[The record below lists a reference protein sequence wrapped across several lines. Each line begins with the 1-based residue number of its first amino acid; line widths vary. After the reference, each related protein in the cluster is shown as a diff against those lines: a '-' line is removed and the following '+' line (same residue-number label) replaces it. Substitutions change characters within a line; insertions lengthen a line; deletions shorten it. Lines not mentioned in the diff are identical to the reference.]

1 MVCYQTNDEQDQA
14 LVKSFRAIGC
24 RRLGWSPMTTTSSAI
39 DLTGVLRPV
48 RQGNAFE
55 ETVER
60 LLTVIKLGLVGHG
73 ERFPAERELAAQ
85 LGISRLTLRDAIHE
99 LNEAGYVC
107 SRRGRFGG
115 TFVTYN
121 RPSPSS
127 ADLRRLA
134 RQDAE
139 KLTDALTFRLAVE
152 AGAAEALAVQFGS
165 AASEGAA
172 VGRDAHADARSA
184 DAEGVVARSAEAAG
198 VAARDSDADGVAA
211 RNGDADGVAA
221 RDDDADV
228 VAARTAA
235 RDTLLARLADVT
247 AAGPADYRRMDTLFH
262 LCIAELTGSSLL
274 AAAAADARM
283 RLNDLLNAIPVLP
296 RNISHAARQH
306 VAIVESIL
314 SGDGDRARRAVAEHL
329 EGTAALLR
337 GFLA

>member
-1 MVCYQTNDEQDQA
+1 
-14 LVKSFRAIGC
+14 
-24 RRLGWSPMTTTSSAI
+24 MTTTSSAI

-127 ADLRRLA
+127 AELRRLA

-152 AGAAEALAVQFGS
+152 AGAAEALAVQFGN
-165 AASEGAA
+165 AASEGAG
-172 VGRDAHADARSA
+172 VGRHARAVARSA
-184 DAEGVVARSAEAAG
+184 DADGAARSAG
-198 VAARDSDADGVAA
+198 ADGVAA
-211 RNGDADGVAA
+211 RSAGADRVAARSADADGVAV
-221 RDDDADV
+221 R
-228 VAARTAA
+228 
-235 RDTLLARLADVT
+235 
-247 AAGPADYRRMDTLFH
+247 
-262 LCIAELTGSSLL
+262 S
-274 AAAAADARM
+274 
-283 RLNDLLNAIPVLP
+283 
-296 RNISHAARQH
+296 
-306 VAIVESIL
+306 
-314 SGDGDRARRAVAEHL
+314 
-329 EGTAALLR
+329 
-337 GFLA
+337 

>member
-1 MVCYQTNDEQDQA
+1 
-14 LVKSFRAIGC
+14 
-24 RRLGWSPMTTTSSAI
+24 MTTTSSAI

-152 AGAAEALAVQFGS
+152 AGAAEALAVQFGN

-172 VGRDAHADARSA
+172 VGRDAQAAGRSA
-184 DAEGVVARSAEAAG
+184 DADSAR
-198 VAARDSDADGVAA
+198 ARC
-211 RNGDADGVAA
+211 GDADDG
-221 RDDDADV
+221 
-228 VAARTAA
+228 AARTGA

-247 AAGPADYRRMDTLFH
+247 AAG
-262 LCIAELTGSSLL
+262 
-274 AAAAADARM
+274 
-283 RLNDLLNAIPVLP
+283 
-296 RNISHAARQH
+296 
-306 VAIVESIL
+306 
-314 SGDGDRARRAVAEHL
+314 
-329 EGTAALLR
+329 
-337 GFLA
+337 